1 MKLHRKCDQAKFKKR
16 KARALENRRENAR
29 QQAIR
34 DAHWAEIKEKNRQ
47 DRLRMEEFEREWRR
61 VEQRLVNILAKRL
74 CQLDPEYEKELRGKQ
89 AIANIKALFGALKE
103 WAPELY
109 TSHVI
114 SEEPFMGLNKEN
126 TK

>member
-16 KARALENRRENAR
+16 KAWALENRRENAL
-29 QQAIR
+29 QPAIR
-34 DAHWAEIKEKNRQ
+34 YAHWAEIKEKNRQ

-74 CQLDPEYEKELRGKQ
+74 CQLDPDYEKELRGKQ
-89 AIANIKALFGALKE
+89 AIANIRALFGAFKE

-109 TSHVI
+109 ASHII

>member
-74 CQLDPEYEKELRGKQ
+74 CQLDPEYEKKLRGKQ
-89 AIANIKALFGALKE
+89 AVADIKAIFGVLKE
-103 WAPELY
+103 FTPELFA
-109 TSHVI
+109 SHVI
-114 SEEPFMGLNKEN
+114 SEEPFSGLTEGN